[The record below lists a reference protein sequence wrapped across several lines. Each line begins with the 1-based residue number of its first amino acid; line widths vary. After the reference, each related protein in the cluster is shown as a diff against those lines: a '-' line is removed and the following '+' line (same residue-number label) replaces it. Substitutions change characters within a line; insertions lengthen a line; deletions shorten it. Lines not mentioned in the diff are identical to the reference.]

1 MCSDRRCKRDIRCG
15 FASYSTA
22 RTDSSRC
29 GQKLR
34 DADEIVGGGRQHE
47 EPFDQRLS
55 AMACLAQP
63 ADGLDPAEG
72 FFDQLTLDRTDAI
85 TGMAGG
91 ASVDRRAAVGIVL
104 RDMRRAA
111 AFAAK
116 SRDRSFSAPS
126 TRSRIA
132 RSG

>member
-1 MCSDRRCKRDIRCG
+1 LSRLASATRGLMCSDRRCKRDIRCG
-15 FASYSTA
+15 FASYSTP

-72 FFDQLTLDRTDAI
+72 FFDQLTLDRTDEPGWRVVRPSIAE
-85 TGMAGG
+85 
-91 ASVDRRAAVGIVL
+91 RRLVL
-104 RDMRRAA
+104 
-111 AFAAK
+111 FCETCGVQ
-116 SRDRSFSAPS
+116 P
-126 TRSRIA
+126 RSRQPA
-132 RSG
+132 TKSAVS